1 MAASTLQEIL
11 AEAFEN
17 GARWRDD
24 IAREYPDDERNK
36 RSARGLRDL
45 AVYVREISDDDARL
59 LTLQD
64 SRFGDLEA
72 QFNIVMD
79 DESPYPSYLRQNP
92 AMFRF
97 HDPDET
103 VSATFGVF
111 VKRWQAA
118 RVVSLIGN
126 DPKQLIQRA
135 ADGVFVGVDGLL
147 AVDALRTW
155 VNDFESSCVRQARD
169 DGATWD
175 YIAQNLGQSTQAVW
189 KRYQKEANQPA
200 IEPVGGR

>member
-1 MAASTLQEIL
+1 MTASTLQEIL

-24 IAREYPDDERNK
+24 VAKDYPDDERNK

-45 AVYVREISDDDARL
+45 AVYVRELPDDDPRL
-59 LTLQD
+59 RILED
-64 SRFGDLEA
+64 SRFGDLEVH
-72 QFNIVMD
+72 FNIVMD

-103 VSATFGVF
+103 VSATFGIF

-118 RVVSLIGN
+118 RVVSLIGD
-126 DPKQLIQRA
+126 DPNQLVKRA
-135 ADGVFVGVDGLL
+135 ADGMFVGVDGLL

-155 VNDFESSCVRQARD
+155 VNDFEAGCVRQARA

-189 KRYQKEANQPA
+189 KRYQKESDSAA
-200 IEPVGGR
+200 AS